1 MRHAVHQLHIN
12 FMCHAAGFSLGSFGA
27 FRMRSGLINRCILLQ
42 RPVNQLVRLADA
54 VRNLTLNHM
63 FSVKTFHWNL
73 RIRRYDNTVR
83 ICNFLIRQNIFSSTR
98 ASCLNLDPTAGLCR
112 SLFQSLCRHIGMC
125 DTGRAGGNGK
135 DLACSSVLCL

>member
-1 MRHAVHQLHIN
+1 MLSIE
-12 FMCHAAGFSLGSFGA
+12 A
-27 FRMRSGLINRCILLQ
+27 FHR
-42 RPVNQLVRLADA
+42 D
-54 VRNLTLNHM
+54 
-63 FSVKTFHWNL
+63 L

-83 ICNFLIRQNIFSSTR
+83 ICNFLIRQNIFSSAG

-135 DLACSSVLCL
+135 DLTCSSVLCL